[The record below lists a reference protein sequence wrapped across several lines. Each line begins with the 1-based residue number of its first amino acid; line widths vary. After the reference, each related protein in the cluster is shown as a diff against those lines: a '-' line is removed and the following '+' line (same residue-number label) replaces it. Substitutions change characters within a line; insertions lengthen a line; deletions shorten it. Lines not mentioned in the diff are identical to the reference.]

1 MPALFRKPLLRLAVC
16 HHTRPLFLEYPMVV
30 CTLLASCRERTTL
43 DWVLAAGI
51 DLLTLSWIG
60 LLIAWW
66 L

>member
-1 MPALFRKPLLRLAVC
+1 
-16 HHTRPLFLEYPMVV
+16 MVV

-60 LLIAWW
+60 LLIAWV